1 MKLRKGF
8 VSNSSSSSFVCDICG
23 GIESGW
29 DLSYSDVDMTECSK
43 GHCFHYGC
51 LSKKDKAIIEAGV
64 KGDEDKEPDEDDD
77 DDDGEEDIIPTE
89 LCPVCQLR
97 VVSDNLVQKFLRMKS
112 GKSLDQLGDDIRAE
126 YKNSS
131 QIDEAF
137 KAFEEKV
144 DKKK

>member
-64 KGDEDKEPDEDDD
+64 K
-77 DDDGEEDIIPTE
+77 GEEDIIPTE